1 MREIIIDNFA
11 GGGGATEGLEE
22 ALRLLYEHGLVD
34 EELHVD
40 YAVNHDAWA
49 CAMHKVNHPRTT
61 HLRNNVWGVDP
72 DSIIGP
78 IGLGWFSPDC
88 KDFSKAKGGKPVEKN
103 IRDLAWVVVRWARRK
118 QGGPRIFMLENVEEF
133 RHWGPLGEDGKR
145 CPLQKGKTFKR
156 WVAELRRR
164 GYKKIEWRELR
175 GCDYGDPTIRK
186 RLFVIGRR
194 DGQPII
200 WPRQTH
206 GNPKKIAA
214 AKARVAAG
222 DADFDTIYMAN
233 LPPWKTAASLIDWAL
248 PCPSIFMTKE
258 EAVQY
263 KEETG
268 TRVVRPL
275 QPKTMSRIA
284 AGLDRYVINCES
296 PYIVNIGGNPY
307 RITDIEVD
315 RGEERAGP
323 FISNLTHHGGDRNES
338 IEDPFATITG
348 AHRGEKALVVPY
360 VSAAQ
365 QGGSNR
371 AIDDPL
377 HTITASVKD
386 QNQLIVPTLIQ
397 SGYGEREGQRPRV
410 LDLAEPLGTVVADGV
425 KHALVTPVIKAWPGV
440 VPEGEPTEVDGSA
453 WDRLPPAPTATAPFI
468 TGVGG
473 RMGQTDPRGVDQPMQ
488 TLTAKAD
495 SVVITPVLQSYY
507 GQGAGGDNRSN
518 SLEEPLRTQT
528 TENRHA
534 IIVPS
539 LVRTAHGDVDKS
551 GKKRGRGDHSL
562 EDPFS
567 TVTGL
572 PDHAL
577 VAPHLTK
584 FRSDSV
590 GSSMDEPVPTV
601 TANSFVKRAG
611 GAAPLG
617 VVAAHVQ
624 RHYGESVGHPIDEPS
639 GTITAGGG
647 GKSALLAAHLMT
659 MRNAGKPFNGADE
672 PTHTVT
678 SGGARL
684 HLVAAF
690 MAQHNLGVVGHEVE
704 EPVSTILQKGAQ
716 QNLVAANLTR
726 QFGTGVPSALDEP
739 TKTIMP
745 EGYGKVALTAAFLQ
759 SYFGSLQDPKIVDPM
774 HTVTTKDRFGLCVVS
789 IYGEQ
794 YIITDIGMRMLS
806 PRELFRA
813 QGFRDSY
820 IIEWGIAVADD
831 EELGWKEGQR
841 VAITK
846 TQQVSKCGNS
856 VNPGIA
862 CALAFAN
869 YCPMDIN
876 DEEQPEFMLQ
886 AAE

>member
-1 MREIIIDNFA
+1 MREIIVDNFA
-11 GGGGATEGLEE
+11 GGGGASTGIEE
-22 ALRLLYEHGLVD
+22 ALRLLYEKGLVD
-34 EELHVD
+34 DELHID

-49 CAMHKVNHPRTT
+49 CAMHHVNHPKTI
-61 HLRNNVWGVDP
+61 HLRNNVWSVDP
-72 DSIIGP
+72 DSIDGH

-88 KDFSKAKGGKPVEKN
+88 KHFSKAKGGKPVEKG

-118 QGGPRIFMLENVEEF
+118 KGGPRIIMLENVEEF
-133 RHWGPLGEDGKR
+133 RSWGPLGEDGR
-145 CPLQKGKTFKR
+145 PCPLQKGKTFKR
-156 WVAELRRR
+156 WVSELRRL
-164 GYKKIEWRELR
+164 GYKIEHRELR

-186 RLFVIGRR
+186 RLFVIARR
-194 DGQPII
+194 DGQPIV

-214 AKARVAAG
+214 AQVRVAAG
-222 DADFDTIYMAN
+222 DTGLEVIWMAN
-233 LPPWKTAASLIDWAL
+233 LPPWKTAAGLIDWSL
-248 PCPSIFMTKE
+248 PCPSIFMTRE
-258 EAVQY
+258 EGKIY
-263 KEETG
+263 KQETG
-268 TRVVRPL
+268 IQVVRPL
-275 QPKTMSRIA
+275 QPKTMARIA
-284 AGLDRYVINCES
+284 AGLDRYVVNCAS
-296 PYIVNIGGNPY
+296 PYIVN
-307 RITDIEVD
+307 
-315 RGEERAGP
+315 
-323 FISNLTHHGGDRNES
+323 LTHHGADRIES
-338 IEDPFATITG
+338 LEDPLATVTG

-377 HTITASVKD
+377 HTVTASLGD

-397 SGYGEREGQRPRV
+397 SGYGEREGQRLRA
-410 LDLAEPLGTVVADGV
+410 LDLDQPLGTVVADGV
-425 KHALVTPVIKAWPGV
+425 KHALVTPY
-440 VPEGEPTEVDGSA
+440 
-453 WDRLPPAPTATAPFI
+453 I

-495 SVVITPVLQSYY
+495 SVIITPVLSSYY
-507 GQGAGGDNRSN
+507 GEGAGGDNRSN

-539 LVRTAHGDVDKS
+539 LVRTAHGDVDKN

-567 TVTGL
+567 TVTGS

-584 FRSDSV
+584 FRTDSV

-624 RHYGESVGHPIDEPS
+624 RHYGESVGHAVDEPS
-639 GTITAGGG
+639 ATVGATGG

-659 MRNAGKPFNGADE
+659 MRNSGKPFNGADE

-690 MAQHNLGVVGHEVE
+690 MAQHNLGVVGHEME
-704 EPVSTILQKGAQ
+704 EPVSTILQKGSH

-726 QFGTGVPSALDEP
+726 QFGTGVPSPLDEP

-745 EGYGKVALTAAFLQ
+745 EGSGKVALTAAFLQ
-759 SYFGSLQDPKIVDPM
+759 SYFGSLQDPKIEDPM

-820 IIEWGIAVADD
+820 IIDWGIAVADD
-831 EELGWKEGQR
+831 EELGWKAGQR

-869 YCPMDIN
+869 YCPMDIT
-876 DEEQPEFMLQ
+876 DEEQPEFLLQ

>member
-1 MREIIIDNFA
+1 M
-11 GGGGATEGLEE
+11 
-22 ALRLLYEHGLVD
+22 LYAQGLVK
-34 EELHVD
+34 EELHID

-49 CAMHKVNHPRTT
+49 CAMHHVNHPKTI
-61 HLRNNVWGVDP
+61 HLRNNVWSVDP
-72 DSIIGP
+72 DSIDGP

-88 KDFSKAKGGKPVEKN
+88 KHFSKAKGGKPVEKG

-118 QGGPRIFMLENVEEF
+118 KGGPRIIMLENVEEF
-133 RHWGPLGEDGKR
+133 RSWGPLGEDGKP
-145 CPLQKGKTFKR
+145 CPLQKGNTFKR
-156 WVAELRRR
+156 WVRELRRL
-164 GYKKIEWRELR
+164 GYKVEHRELR

-186 RLFVIGRR
+186 RLFVIARR

-206 GNPKKIAA
+206 ASPKKIAA
-214 AKARVAAG
+214 AQEHVAAG
-222 DADFDTIYMAN
+222 DTSADVVWMAS
-233 LPPWKTAASLIDWAL
+233 LPPWKTAAGLIDWSL
-248 PCPSIFMTKE
+248 PCPSIFMTRE
-258 EAVQY
+258 EGRTY
-263 KEETG
+263 KQETG
-268 TRVVRPL
+268 IQVVRPL
-275 QPKTMSRIA
+275 QPKTMARIA
-284 AGLDRYVINCES
+284 AGLDRYVVNCAN
-296 PYIVNIGGNPY
+296 PYIV
-307 RITDIEVD
+307 
-315 RGEERAGP
+315 
-323 FISNLTHHGGDRNES
+323 NLTHHGADRIES
-338 IEDPFATITG
+338 LDDPLATVTG

-371 AIDDPL
+371 SIEDPL
-377 HTITASVKD
+377 HTVTASDGD

-397 SGYGEREGQRPRV
+397 SGYGEREGQRARV
-410 LDLAEPLGTVVADGV
+410 LDLDQPLGTVVADGV
-425 KHALVTPVIKAWPGV
+425 KHALVT
-440 VPEGEPTEVDGSA
+440 SY
-453 WDRLPPAPTATAPFI
+453 I

-473 RMGQTDPRGVDQPMQ
+473 RMGQTDPRGIDQPMQ

-495 SVVITPVLQSYY
+495 SVVITPVLSSYY

-534 IIVPS
+534 II
-539 LVRTAHGDVDKS
+539 
-551 GKKRGRGDHSL
+551 
-562 EDPFS
+562 
-567 TVTGL
+567 
-572 PDHAL
+572 
-577 VAPHLTK
+577 APHLTK
-584 FRSDSV
+584 FRTDSV

-601 TANSFVKRAG
+601 TANSFHKRPG

-624 RHYGESVGHPIDEPS
+624 RHYGESVGHAVDEPS
-639 GTITAGGG
+639 ATVGATGG

-659 MRNAGKPFNGADE
+659 MRNSGKPYNGADE

-690 MAQHNLGVVGHEVE
+690 MAQHNLGVVGHEME
-704 EPVSTILQKGAQ
+704 EPVSTILQKGSQ
-716 QNLVAANLTR
+716 QNLVAANITR
-726 QFGTGVPSALDEP
+726 QFGTAVGSPIDEP
-739 TKTIMP
+739 LRTVMTEGAGGKT
-745 EGYGKVALTAAFLQ
+745 ALTAAFLQ
-759 SYFGSLQDPKIVDPM
+759 SYFGSLQDPKIEDPM

-789 IYGEQ
+789 IYGER

-820 IIEWGIAVADD
+820 IIDWGIAVQDD
-831 EELGWKEGQR
+831 EDLGWIAGQR
-841 VAITK
+841 VEITK

-869 YCPMDIN
+869 YCPMDIT
-876 DEEQPEFMLQ
+876 DEQQPEFMLQ